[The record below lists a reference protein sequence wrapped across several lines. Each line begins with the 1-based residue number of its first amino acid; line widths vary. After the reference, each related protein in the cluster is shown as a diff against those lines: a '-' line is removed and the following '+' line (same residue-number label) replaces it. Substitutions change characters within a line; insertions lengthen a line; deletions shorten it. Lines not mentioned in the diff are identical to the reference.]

1 MAIEQFAESLLAD
14 VRQRNRDRQKER
26 ERDERRA
33 LLASIGTNII
43 TGIGNKLL
51 AQKTQDFMNSTE
63 FNGATQVARVADNN
77 IADFQAEWNRI
88 ENSSKDPIEYL
99 MDKYR
104 PIVEERMKAETDDW
118 QEGRTNYDGVLF
130 KRTRELAQQQLDRLT
145 QARSIYEDKGMDQNA
160 VRLDMIAKKNR
171 PATIEDFV
179 TGSLVNFFRGKSR
192 EDLDRE
198 EILALK
204 DFTDSQTE
212 GSRGYYAKKLRLLKE
227 EYDRSGDIA
236 VSKAYAEGMTRREAD
251 PAEKFFTEVVT
262 NIKTVGNKSIVYE
275 TTNTYDLS
283 GPGGMNK
290 AIKSETKM
298 KGDPT
303 SLLSDAEIVKAS
315 IDAFNPM
322 DWVDD
327 NFTEEAISLFYREV
341 ANNKISPSNIKTP
354 EEFATVASIFDT
366 MAADSASYKN
376 KRADEFYSGTVKVI
390 MEQVGFGSML
400 AVLNM
405 PESTTEEIDA
415 KDRAKQNL
423 FLKLGGL
430 NALADQAAD
439 YLMLS
444 DSVDDMN
451 LTLGRRG
458 Q

>member
-14 VRQRNRDRQKER
+14 VRQRNRDREKDR
-26 ERDERRA
+26 ERDQRRA
-33 LLASIGTNII
+33 LLASIGTKVL
-43 TGIGNKLL
+43 TGVGNKLL
-51 AQKTQDFMNSTE
+51 AQKTQNFINSTE
-63 FNGATQVARVADNN
+63 FKGATQVARVADNN
-77 IADFQAEWNRI
+77 IADFQSEWNRI

-104 PIVEERMKAETDDW
+104 PVVEERMKAETPDW
-118 QEGRTNYDGVLF
+118 QEGKTNYDGVLF

-160 VRLDMIAKKNR
+160 VRLEMIARNNR

-179 TGSLVNFFRGKSR
+179 TGSLVNFFKGKTR

-204 DFTDSQTE
+204 DFTDSQAE
-212 GSRGYYAKKLRLLKE
+212 GSRGYYANKLRLLKE
-227 EYDRSGDIA
+227 EYDRSGDMA

-251 PAEKFFTEVVT
+251 PAEKFFTETVT

-283 GPGGMNK
+283 SPGGMNK
-290 AIKSETKM
+290 PINSETKM

-322 DWVDD
+322 DWVDN
-327 NFTEEAISLFYREV
+327 NFTEKAIPLFYREL
-341 ANNKISPSNIKTP
+341 ANNKISAANIRTP
-354 EEFATVASIFDT
+354 EEYATLVSIFDT
-366 MAADSASYKN
+366 MAADSLSYRN

-390 MEQVGFGSML
+390 MEQIGIGNML
-400 AVLNM
+400 SVLNM
-405 PESTTEEIDA
+405 PESTQEEIDA

-430 NALADQAAD
+430 NVMSAEAAD
-439 YLMLS
+439 FLS
-444 DSVDDMN
+444 ISVD
-451 LTLGRRG
+451 RG